1 MPPKKEASVPQ
12 SFTSLSVSQMAALF
26 CVGSVAVTWLGV
38 FLFNRLAHG
47 WMHGRR
53 NANEMIG
60 LTLAAFSTIYGILL
74 GLLAVEA
81 YQDFSSVQDI
91 VSKEALTIATLHR
104 DFDGFPQ
111 PTRGELQGNLRNYA
125 REAID
130 AVHPPPNV
138 PQNPHSHSPG
148 LTALFAQVMS
158 FQAKL
163 KSEEIVQTE
172 TFSRLNTL
180 VEHRRYLIAAGA
192 NGIPKALWLVVCLG
206 GFLLLGLICIF
217 DMEFHVHLILSGA
230 MALFLGSVIFLIAAM
245 DNPFNGGM
253 TVDSAPLEAVLA
265 SFPEAR

>member
-1 MPPKKEASVPQ
+1 MSV
-12 SFTSLSVSQMAALF
+12 TEMAALF
-26 CVGSVAVTWLGV
+26 CLGFLAATWLGV
-38 FLFNRLAHG
+38 LAFRAIAHQ
-47 WMHGRR
+47 WLHGRR

-60 LTLAAFSTIYGILL
+60 LTLAAFSTLYGILL

-81 YQDFSSVQDI
+81 YQDFTAVQDVI
-91 VSKEALTIATLHR
+91 SKEALTIAALHR

-111 PTRGELQGNLRNYA
+111 PTRGELQDSLRNYA

-138 PQNPHSHSPG
+138 PRDPHSRSPG
-148 LTALFAQVMS
+148 MTALFAQLMG

-192 NGIPKALWLVVCLG
+192 NGIPRELWLVVCLNG
-206 GFLLLGLICIF
+206 LLLLGLICIF
-217 DMEFHVHLILSGA
+217 DMELHVHLILSGA

-253 TVDSAPLEAVLA
+253 TIDSGPLEAVLA
-265 SFPEAR
+265 TFPAAR